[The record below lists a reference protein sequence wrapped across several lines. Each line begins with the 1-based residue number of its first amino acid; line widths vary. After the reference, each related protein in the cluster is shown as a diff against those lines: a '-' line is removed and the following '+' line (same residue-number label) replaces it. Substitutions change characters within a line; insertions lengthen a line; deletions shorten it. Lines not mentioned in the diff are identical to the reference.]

1 MSGDQTYIGQ
11 ELALFAHATNWKNY
25 YTSLIRPY
33 FGKRVLEV
41 GAGVGATTAVMCDG
55 RQEAWVCLEPDPILR
70 DQIDLLISD
79 KKLPACCVTR
89 GGFVSGLGTGEIF
102 DTFIYIDVL
111 EHIEA
116 DRAELESAA
125 ARLTPG
131 GRLIVLSPAFNF
143 LYSPFDK
150 SIGHHR
156 RYDKRMY
163 QALTP
168 PACKVEKIIYLDAV
182 GTATSL
188 VNRLILSQSLPTI
201 DQILFWD
208 RRLIPVTKWMDRLV
222 RYRFGRSLLGIWKK
236 NDDHQNQ

>member
-1 MSGDQTYIGQ
+1 MAVDQTYIGQ
-11 ELALFAHATNWKNY
+11 ELTIFAHATNWKEY

-33 FGKRVLEV
+33 FGKRVMEA
-41 GAGVGATTAVMCDG
+41 GAGVGATTTIMCDG
-55 RQEAWVCLEPDPILR
+55 TQEEWVCLEPDANLR
-70 DQIDLLISD
+70 SRIDLLISN

-89 GGFVSGLGTGEIF
+89 GGFVSTLKAGELF

-111 EHIEA
+111 EHIEE
-116 DRAELESAA
+116 DRAELESACTH
-125 ARLTPG
+125 LVPG

-156 RYDKRMY
+156 RYDRKMY

-168 PACKVEKIIYLDAV
+168 PHCTLERMMYLDSV

-188 VNRLILSQSLPTI
+188 VNRLFLSQSMPTVS
-201 DQILFWD
+201 QIIFWD
-208 RRLIPVTKWMDRLV
+208 RWLIPITRWVDRLID
-222 RYRFGRSLLGIWKK
+222 YRFGRSLLGIWRKR
-236 NDDHQNQ
+236 